1 MPIAR
6 FQMPDGRIARF
17 EVAEGTTPEQ
27 AQQVFDEFVASQKPE
42 MTWGQTAVE
51 AVKSLPRSTYNVAK
65 GVAEAVMSP
74 LETARGVVD
83 IAAGGLQNILPE
95 SLVQAVNRIDPNAAS
110 AEEARRKA
118 SAVGEFYKQRYG
130 SEDGIKQAIATDP
143 ASVLADVAT
152 LATGG
157 GAAAAKVPGLTK
169 AGQAVAKAGQSI
181 DPLSLAARGVAKG
194 APYVG
199 GKVADVIG
207 GIATQTGGESLRQA
221 ARAGAE
227 GGERASGFLAN
238 LRGNVPMESVL
249 DDVKGA
255 VREMRA
261 QRSDAYRSGMAGVN
275 KDPAILKFDPIDKAL
290 GDVVSVGSF
299 KGKVINRSTAEVQQK
314 IADLVNEWRNANPA
328 DFHTVEGMD
337 ALKRA
342 IGDIRDSTQ
351 FGTPSRVV
359 ADRVYNAVKGQI
371 NMQAPG
377 YAKVMKDYEDASRL
391 VKEIERSLS
400 VGEKASADTAMR
412 KLQSLTRNNVN
423 TNYGNRRQLASELE
437 KYGAPNLMS
446 DLSGQALSAFTPRG
460 LGNVVAGGTAIGG
473 LYSSNPL
480 AIPALAIQSPRLMGE
495 AAYYAGKTAR
505 GASIVSKEVNDLAKR
520 LGVTPSVAANI
531 LYQAQENTQRGLLSQ

>member
-1 MPIAR
+1 
-6 FQMPDGRIARF
+6 MPDGRIARF

-95 SLVQAVNRIDPNAAS
+95 SLVQAVNRIDPNAES

-130 SEDGIKQAIATDP
+130 SEEGLKQAIATDP
-143 ASVLADVAT
+143 ASVLADVASV
-152 LATGG
+152 ATGG
-157 GAAAAKVPGLTK
+157 GAAVSKVPGLTK
-169 AGQAVAKAGQSI
+169 AGQTVAKAGQAI
-181 DPLSLAARGVAKG
+181 DPLSLTVRGVAKG

-199 GKVADVIG
+199 GKVADVVG

-238 LRGNVPMESVL
+238 LRGNVPMEAVL

-261 QRSDAYRSGMAGVN
+261 QRADAYKSGMAGVN